1 MRKNKELM
9 YIVSQKRML
18 RFKNIL
24 LAGSVSIQLL
34 TRDVVLLP
42 VFDDDDMPIFYHF
55 LDR

>member
-24 LAGSVSIQLL
+24 LTGLVSIQLL